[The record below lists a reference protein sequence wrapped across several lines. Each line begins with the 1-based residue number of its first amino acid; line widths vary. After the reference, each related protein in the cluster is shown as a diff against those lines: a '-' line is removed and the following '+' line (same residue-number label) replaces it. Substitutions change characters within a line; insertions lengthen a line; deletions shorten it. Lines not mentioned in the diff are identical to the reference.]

1 MRWRIA
7 AIRITLFCA
16 AFCSSSKAGI
26 GAVFAVNASLSCFP
40 AKTVIKQNVRTK
52 TELRVLEVAQQK
64 FNKFFMS
71 FVDFIF
77 IPY

>member
-16 AFCSSSKAGI
+16 AFCGSGNAGI
-26 GAVFAVNASLSCFP
+26 GAVFAVNASSFCFP
-40 AKTVIKQNVRTK
+40 AKTVTKQNVRTK

-64 FNKFFMS
+64 VNKFFMS

>member
-1 MRWRIA
+1 MLHFA
-7 AIRITLFCA
+7 VPAKL
-16 AFCSSSKAGI
+16 GI